1 MILLPLTLAN
11 FFLVIQMQESLRGD
25 TVSTFKNIGLQASAE
40 IERLVN
46 DWRDNIVVLSNNP
59 ILRSERSTTSEKL
72 EQLTLIQVFHEIYD
86 DITLID
92 TEGRVITSTTYNYRG
107 EWATEEWYKRSLNE
121 SVVVSGAHIILDPWK
136 VVLVFLSSIIN
147 ENGEITGVVAGQI
160 DMKEIL

>member
-72 EQLTLIQVFHEIYD
+72 EQLTLIQVFHEIY
-86 DITLID
+86 
-92 TEGRVITSTTYNYRG
+92 
-107 EWATEEWYKRSLNE
+107 
-121 SVVVSGAHIILDPWK
+121 
-136 VVLVFLSSIIN
+136 
-147 ENGEITGVVAGQI
+147 
-160 DMKEIL
+160 M